1 MANRRILFHYEAN
14 NVTNPRV
21 LLTTA
26 LNFGMNKVL
35 IVNTSG
41 QQMQSQG
48 PLEAYPEMGVA
59 LNAKDENGKQY
70 KDYTLVYF
78 KPPES
83 IPGTPEYKGYSKES
97 FDFTYLREFIH
108 PEGDVLY
115 LIGPDQYTMP
125 IDFMDL
131 SGDNELVA
139 LEITRNSLWSIV
151 AGGIVARDSFL
162 QDKYGKFIE

>member
-1 MANRRILFHYEAN
+1 MANRRIVFHYEAN

-35 IVNTSG
+35 LVNTSG
-41 QQMQSQG
+41 QNMQGNES
-48 PLEAYPEMGVA
+48 LEFHPELDVA
-59 LNAKDENGKQY
+59 MNAKDENGKRY

-83 IPGTPEYKGYSKES
+83 IPGNEKYKGYSKES
-97 FDFTYLREFIH
+97 FDFTFLKDFIH

-115 LIGPDQYTMP
+115 IIGPDQYTLP
-125 IDFMDL
+125 IDMMHL

-151 AGGIVARDSFL
+151 AGGIVSRDAYL
-162 QDKYGKFIE
+162 QDQYGKFVE